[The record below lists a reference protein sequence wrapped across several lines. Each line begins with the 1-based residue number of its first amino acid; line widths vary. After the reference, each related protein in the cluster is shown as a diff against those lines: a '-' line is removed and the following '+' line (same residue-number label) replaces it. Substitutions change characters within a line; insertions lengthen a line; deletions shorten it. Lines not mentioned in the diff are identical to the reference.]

1 MCDMA
6 VDAEA
11 TSLEMQPQEETVE
24 GGLVF
29 TCTEE
34 DDCGED
40 GSDAAG
46 ESDGNSNNR
55 ISTETSTETN
65 SSPDKGGGSDKRRL
79 VDYNDSDEGE
89 EHDQEQG
96 RTSVD
101 VDNTATAISAGDE
114 GKRNNTML
122 FLKTKRIER
131 HSTRGIDSTPLKKMR
146 TGQIQSRNR

>member
-1 MCDMA
+1 MD
-6 VDAEA
+6 
-11 TSLEMQPQEETVE
+11 TQPQEETVE

-34 DDCGED
+34 DDCVGD

-46 ESDGNSNNR
+46 ESDGNSSNR
-55 ISTETSTETN
+55 VSTQTN
-65 SSPDKGGGSDKRRL
+65 SSPEKVGGSDKRSL
-79 VDYNDSDEGE
+79 VNYTDSEEGE
-89 EHDQEQG
+89 ENDQEPGQ
-96 RTSVD
+96 TSMD
-101 VDNTATAISAGDE
+101 VDNTATAVSAGDS

-131 HSTRGIDSTPLKKMR
+131 HGARGIDSTPLKKMR

>member
-1 MCDMA
+1 MA
-6 VDAEA
+6 VDAET

-34 DDCGED
+34 DDCVED

-46 ESDGNSNNR
+46 ESDGNSSNR
-55 ISTETSTETN
+55 ISTQTD
-65 SSPDKGGGSDKRRL
+65 SSPDKVGGGDKRSL
-79 VDYNDSDEGE
+79 VNYTDSDEGE
-89 EHDQEQG
+89 EHDEEQG

-101 VDNTATAISAGDE
+101 VDNTSTAISAGDG

-131 HSTRGIDSTPLKKMR
+131 HGTRGIDSTPLKKMR

>member
-1 MCDMA
+1 MA
-6 VDAEA
+6 VDAET

-34 DDCGED
+34 DDCVED

-46 ESDGNSNNR
+46 ESDGNSSR
-55 ISTETSTETN
+55 ISTQTG
-65 SSPDKGGGSDKRRL
+65 SSPDKVGGGDKRSL
-79 VDYNDSDEGE
+79 VNYTDSDEGE
-89 EHDQEQG
+89 EHDEEQG
-96 RTSVD
+96 QTSMD
-101 VDNTATAISAGDE
+101 VDNTATAISTGDD

-131 HSTRGIDSTPLKKMR
+131 HSTRGIDSAPLKKMR

>member
-1 MCDMA
+1 MCDVAADTESASM
-6 VDAEA
+6 
-11 TSLEMQPQEETVE
+11 EMQPQEETVE

-34 DDCGED
+34 DESVED

-46 ESDGNSNNR
+46 ECDENNSNR
-55 ISTETSTETN
+55 ISTDTN
-65 SSPDKGGGSDKRRL
+65 SSPEKVGGSDKRSL
-79 VDYNDSDEGE
+79 VNYTDSDEAE
-89 EHDQEQG
+89 ENDQEQG

-101 VDNTATAISAGDE
+101 VDNTAAAISAGDD

-131 HSTRGIDSTPLKKMR
+131 HSARGIDSTPLKKMR

>member
-6 VDAEA
+6 VDAET

-46 ESDGNSNNR
+46 ESDGSSNNR
-55 ISTETSTETN
+55 ISTETSKETN
-65 SSPDKGGGSDKRRL
+65 SSPEKGGGSDKRSL
-79 VDYNDSDEGE
+79 VNYDDSDEGE

-101 VDNTATAISAGDE
+101 VDNTATAISTGDE

-131 HSTRGIDSTPLKKMR
+131 HSTRGIDSAPLKKMR
-146 TGQIQSRNR
+146 TGQLQSRNR

>member
-11 TSLEMQPQEETVE
+11 MSLEMQRQEETVE
-24 GGLVF
+24 GGLEF

-34 DDCGED
+34 DDYVED
-40 GSDAAG
+40 GSNVAAD
-46 ESDGNSNNR
+46 SNVRNSSNR
-55 ISTETSTETN
+55 ISTQTN
-65 SSPDKGGGSDKRRL
+65 SSPDKICGGDKRSL
-79 VDYNDSDEGE
+79 VNYTDSDEGE
-89 EHDQEQG
+89 ERGQEQG
-96 RTSVD
+96 QTPMD
-101 VDNTATAISAGDE
+101 VDNTAPTVSAGDD

-131 HSTRGIDSTPLKKMR
+131 HSTRGIGTAPLKKMR

>member
-1 MCDMA
+1 MA

-11 TSLEMQPQEETVE
+11 SSLEMQPQEEADE

-34 DDCGED
+34 ED
-40 GSDAAG
+40 YVEDSTDVAG
-46 ESDGNSNNR
+46 ESNAGNSSNR
-55 ISTETSTETN
+55 VSAQTN
-65 SSPDKGGGSDKRRL
+65 SSPDKVGGGDKRSL
-79 VDYNDSDEGE
+79 VNYADSDEE
-89 EHDQEQG
+89 EERDREQG
-96 RTSVD
+96 QSSMD
-101 VDNTATAISAGDE
+101 VDNTATTVGTGDD

-131 HSTRGIDSTPLKKMR
+131 HSTRGIDSAPLKKMR